1 MLLATGLSPILSAAG
16 GGYRWYG
23 LAARPGALP
32 AAGYLAG
39 LFRGLNIVS
48 ISCAGFVLLLT
59 PTGTLPSRRWRW
71 WARAAAA
78 ATGGFVL
85 ASALT
90 PRPVYPEHPDI
101 GSPIGVPALA
111 ESPLD
116 VVVPLAGLVVLVAL
130 VIGAGSL
137 VGRFRRARGVE
148 RQQHAGWPGERR

>member
-1 MLLATGLSPILSAAG
+1 MKLPGRQVRQPRWDGLAWLGAGTTPSVAAAVVAATV
-16 GGYRWYG
+16 WYG

-39 LFRGLNIVS
+39 LFSGLNIVS

-78 ATGGFVL
+78 AAGVFVL

-90 PRPVYPEHPDI
+90 LGRCTRSTRTSAARSASRPWRSRRWTWSFP
-101 GSPIGVPALA
+101 SLA
-111 ESPLD
+111 WS
-116 VVVPLAGLVVLVAL
+116 
-130 VIGAGSL
+130 SWW
-137 VGRFRRARGVE
+137 R
-148 RQQHAGWPGERR
+148 W